1 MPIPSE
7 LQRAWDDAVTFVEEK
22 KDPEGALEALRS
34 AWGSIETE
42 TQRAKTL
49 ALAADAGTE
58 LGMIDSRNRKSHWQ
72 KAYRN
77 YNNSLSINSKN
88 KETRIKMN
96 KLASMMDEESISLGL
111 GFQMFDQGNPTPFGL
126 LVMILALAGLL
137 VSVKLVSEFFDDTD
151 NPLVSM
157 EVQYVQN
164 GQTVTGEIQIELYQ
178 DEAPMHVE
186 SFLTH
191 VENGAYVGIEFHRV
205 MSGFMIQGGD
215 IESMGGLG
223 GYAAHYY
230 GWCNGEQMP
239 VSQCPDKTDYT
250 VPQEHENGL
259 KHTVGALAAA
269 HAGVNTD
276 GSQFYIIPSDG
287 SAGHL
292 DWEAG
297 KDCSRGSGESCH
309 TVYGYVTDGQN
320 HVDSISKVETDGTT
334 PVDPVRILSASVI
347 N

>member
-7 LQRAWDDAVTFVEEK
+7 LQKAWDDAVAFVEEK
-22 KDPEGALEALRS
+22 KDPEAALEALRA
-34 AWGSIETE
+34 AWGSIENE

-58 LGMIDSRNRKSHWQ
+58 LGLIDGKNRKSHWQ

-77 YNNSLSINSKN
+77 YNNALSINSKN
-88 KETRIKMN
+88 KETRVKMN

-111 GFQMFDQGNPTPFGL
+111 GFQMFDQGNPTPLGL
-126 LVMILALAGLL
+126 LVMILTLAGLL
-137 VSVKLVSEFFDDTD
+137 VSVKLVSEFFDDTN

-164 GQTVTGEIQIELYQ
+164 GQTITGEIQIELYQ

-205 MSGFMIQGGD
+205 ISEFMIQGGD
-215 IESMGGLG
+215 IESMGGSG

-239 VSQCPDKTDYT
+239 ESQCPDKTDYT

-276 GSQFYIIPSDG
+276 GSQFYIVPSDG

-297 KDCSRGSGESCH
+297 KDCSRESCH

-320 HVDSISKVETDGTT
+320 HVDAISKVETNSNR